1 MNQIRIPLPRT
12 CASSFILALL
22 GLLFLYPVPARSQD
36 WQDQCEITIREI
48 VADNSETGVAAELED
63 LEKDLKK
70 LAYSAYR
77 LEHTYC
83 RTVLKGETRKFDLMG
98 DNHVELTLDGYEEG
112 KIRLKVKISTGESGK
127 RAFQSTMRIAEGGTF
142 LIAGPSYMEGVLIL
156 AFTAKL

>member
-1 MNQIRIPLPRT
+1 MNQIKILFQRT
-12 CASSFILALL
+12 YASSFILALL

-48 VADNSETGVAAELED
+48 VADNSESGVAAELED

-77 LEHTYC
+77 LEHTY
-83 RTVLKGETRKFDLMG
+83 RQTVLKGETKKFDLMG
-98 DNHVELTLDGYEEG
+98 DNHVELTLEGYKEG

-127 RAFQSTMRIAEGGTF
+127 RAFESTIRIVEGGTF
-142 LIAGPSYMEGVLIL
+142 MIAGPSYMEGVLIL

>member
-1 MNQIRIPLPRT
+1 MKRRRIPLQRT
-12 CASSFILALL
+12 YTSSFTLALL
-22 GLLFLYPVPARSQD
+22 GMLSLYPFPARSQD
-36 WQDQCEITIREI
+36 WQGQCEITIREI
-48 VADNSETGVAAELED
+48 VADNSETGVTAELED

-77 LEHTYC
+77 LEHTYSK
-83 RTVLKGETRKFDLMG
+83 TVLKGETRKFDLIG

-112 KIRLKVKISTGESGK
+112 KIKLKVKISTGESGK
-127 RAFQSTMRIAEGGTF
+127 RAFESTMRIAEGGTF

>member
-1 MNQIRIPLPRT
+1 MKQIRTPLPKARI
-12 CASSFILALL
+12 SSFVPALL
-22 GLLFLYPVPARSQD
+22 CILFLYPCSAHSQE
-36 WQDQCEITIREI
+36 WQGACEITIREI

-63 LEKDLKK
+63 LGKDLKK

-77 LEHTYC
+77 LEHTYR
-83 RTVLKGETRKFDLMG
+83 RTVRQGETRKFDLMG
-98 DNHVELTLDGYEEG
+98 DNHVELTLEDYEEG
-112 KIRLKVKISTGESGK
+112 KIKLKVKISTGESGK